1 MYALQMSKSK
11 NNYCTNMDVE
21 EKAPYN
27 ILMHVFQQ
35 DV

>member
-11 NNYCTNMDVE
+11 NNYCTNME
-21 EKAPYN
+21 IEKAPYN
-27 ILMHVFQQ
+27 ILMHMFQQ